1 MVPPDTLEPTS
12 SGTARKLIAKQV
24 KSASTSFYWAM
35 RLLPR
40 AKREAIFA
48 LYAFCREVDD
58 IADNE
63 HISREDR
70 CVGLDRWRV
79 EIDQLFIGEPSNHV
93 ACALVAAVADFKL
106 QKQDFVAV
114 IDGMIMDTEAPI
126 CAPRRE
132 IFDLYCD
139 RVACAVGR
147 LCVRI
152 FGQADELGQILAHTQ
167 GRALQMTNILRDVHE
182 DARRGRLYL
191 PAEILENKGIL
202 VTVPAEVVRH
212 PAYPE
217 AWRAFASET
226 AGWYLKAQT
235 AMAACN
241 PRNIKPARI
250 MLEVYKNNFEQM
262 CRFSN
267 RQIADP
273 SVSMRLTGKGAKLL
287 IALRHGIF

>member
-1 MVPPDTLEPTS
+1 MLPPDTLEPTS
-12 SGTARKLIAKQV
+12 PGSARKLIAKQV

-40 AKREAIFA
+40 ARREAIFA

-58 IADNE
+58 IADND

-70 CVGLDRWRV
+70 CAGLDRWRV
-79 EIDQLFIGEPSNHV
+79 EMDRLFIGNPLNHI
-93 ACALVAAVADFKL
+93 ARALMAPVADFDL
-106 QKQDFVAV
+106 QKQDFVAI
-114 IDGMIMDTEAPI
+114 IDGMIMDAVAPI
-126 CAPRRE
+126 RAPRRE

-147 LCVRI
+147 LCVHI

-167 GRALQMTNILRDVHE
+167 GHALQMTNILRDVHE
-182 DARRGRLYL
+182 DAKRGRLYL
-191 PAEILENKGIL
+191 PAEVLESRGIL
-202 VTVPAEVVRH
+202 ITDPAEVVRH
-212 PAYPE
+212 SAYPA

-235 AMAACN
+235 AMDACN
-241 PRNIKPARI
+241 PRTIKPARI

-262 CRFSN
+262 RCFSN
-267 RQIADP
+267 QEIADP